1 MEALVE
7 WNREL
12 DFSGH
17 GDGDLKVALQGG
29 GPEPEERTGFSPMQL
44 MLLGMIGCTGM
55 DVISILWKMRQEV
68 EVFEVQAQAEQDET
82 HPRVFSRI
90 KLEYRFKGKELD
102 PTMVEKAI
110 DLSLTR
116 YCPGTA
122 MLRQTAEIEHSYTI
136 DESFDDSA

>member
-7 WNREL
+7 WNNEL
-12 DFSGH
+12 DFSAH
-17 GDGDLKVALQGG
+17 GDGNLKVALQGG
-29 GPEPEERTGFSPMQL
+29 GPEPEDRTGFSPMQL

-55 DVISILWKMRQEV
+55 DVISILGKMRQEV
-68 EVFEVQAQAEQDET
+68 EDFEVHAQAEQDES

-90 KLEYRFKGKELD
+90 ELEYRFKGQELD
-102 PTMVEKAI
+102 PTMVAKAI

-122 MLRQTAEIEHSYTI
+122 MLRKTAEIEYSYTI
-136 DESFDDSA
+136 GE